1 MYNVCRYEFLFNG
14 SKDQILIKKN
24 RIREI
29 KCDLLKRNILICGK
43 VYCMFGRIFF
53 YYCIGYGEGGFE
65 LNEFV
70 NISIFIIGIYIFVI
84 II

>member
-14 SKDQILIKKN
+14 IYKKY

-29 KCDLLKRNILICGK
+29 KCDLFERNILICGK

-53 YYCIGYGEGGFE
+53 YYYIGYGEGGFE

-70 NISIFIIGIYIFVI
+70 NKSIFIIGIYIFVI